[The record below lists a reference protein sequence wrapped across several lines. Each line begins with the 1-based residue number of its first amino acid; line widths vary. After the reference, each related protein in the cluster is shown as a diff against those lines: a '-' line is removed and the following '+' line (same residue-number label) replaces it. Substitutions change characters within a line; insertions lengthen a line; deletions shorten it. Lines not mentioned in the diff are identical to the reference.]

1 MARLVCLCLAG
12 VLLLSAATYAAD
24 VTVNGYVQYL
34 YSAKQKT
41 DPSTNF
47 GLQAARLR
55 GTCKITDK
63 ISAYVLIDG
72 ARSLSILEA
81 NVDYIHAPFLTVRFG
96 QFLVPFGYESQNAN
110 FDVEAVERSQ
120 IVSAVWYNGSTYGYL
135 RDQGLMV
142 MGQHM
147 LFNYKLACVN
157 GSGLNTS
164 DNNNH
169 KDIVG
174 RFGVGIPMF
183 AGLGVSVLRGQ
194 WPNGLDCQD
203 RNALSFDL
211 YLDTGK
217 VLIEAEYIS
226 ADGMIGPTD
235 MIDPKHPAYAAS
247 DTKFGGYYAIL
258 GYRVTPLIEPVFK
271 YDKFDR
277 DKDND
282 DDSTVMTN
290 MYVGVNLNFEGKARL
305 QMFYK
310 IVGETPS
317 VDNNQLLVQV
327 KAKF

>member
-1 MARLVCLCLAG
+1 MARLVCLCLALI
-12 VLLLSAATYAAD
+12 LLLSAATYAAD
-24 VTVNGYVQYL
+24 VTVNGYVQYQ
-34 YSAKQKT
+34 YTAKQT
-41 DPSTNF
+41 NEDTPISTNF
-47 GLQAARLR
+47 GLKAARLR
-55 GTCKITDK
+55 GMCKVTDK

-72 ARSLSILEA
+72 AKQPSVLEA
-81 NVDYIHAPFLTVRFG
+81 AVDYAYKPVLTVRFG
-96 QFLVPFGYESQNAN
+96 QFLVPFGYETQNST
-110 FDVEAVERSQ
+110 FDVEAIERSQ
-120 IVSAVWYNGSTYGYL
+120 VIYAVWDNTGNRSGYL

-157 GSGLNTS
+157 GSGLNTA

-194 WPNGLDCQD
+194 WPNGLDRQD

-217 VLIEAEYIS
+217 VLIEGEYIT
-226 ADGMIGPTD
+226 ADGMVTSVST
-235 MIDPKHPAYAAS
+235 AS

-271 YDKFDR
+271 YDKFDS

-282 DDSTVMTN
+282 DDETITTN
-290 MYVGVNLNFEGKARL
+290 MYLGVNLNFEGKARF
-305 QMFYK
+305 QTFYK
-310 IVGETPS
+310 IADETPS
-317 VDNNQLLVQV
+317 VDNNQVLVQV
-327 KAKF
+327 QAKF